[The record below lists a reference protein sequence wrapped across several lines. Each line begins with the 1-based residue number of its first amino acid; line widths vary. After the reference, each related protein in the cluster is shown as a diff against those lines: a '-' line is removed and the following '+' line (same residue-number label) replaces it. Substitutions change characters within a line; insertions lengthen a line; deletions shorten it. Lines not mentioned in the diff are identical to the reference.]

1 MFVRRKK
8 ETRGGGGREEYSFWL
23 KFNLTEIEA
32 DNRVGGK
39 I

>member
-8 ETRGGGGREEYSFWL
+8 EIWGGGREEYSFWL